1 MALKIDRELIDSTDC
16 EKDFACLS
24 GKKADLFEVTSSL
37 GYNMVVVDGPTPS
50 NCRYSVNYGGLHAC
64 KCPVR
69 VAIFNTYGK

>member
-1 MALKIDRELIDSTDC
+1 MALKIDQELIDTADC

-24 GKKADLFEVTSSL
+24 GEKEDLPEVTRSL

-50 NCRYSVNYGGLHAC
+50 NCQYSVNYGGLHAC